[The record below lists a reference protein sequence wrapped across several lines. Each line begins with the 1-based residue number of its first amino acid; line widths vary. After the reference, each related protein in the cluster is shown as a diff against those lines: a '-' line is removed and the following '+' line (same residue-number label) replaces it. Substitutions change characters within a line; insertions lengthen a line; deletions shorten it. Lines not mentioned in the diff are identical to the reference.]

1 MVELFDPSSS
11 WHAVLCCSFEVLY
24 YVFVIIIVFVV
35 ETKYAEMKSIFE
47 KIKYEI
53 IKHKIICWTENI
65 YVIFNCEKTHVVK
78 FWPKYGINMN
88 KFVPCPYLLNSSNC
102 LFGSSVSNWPCNNV
116 FILVVDCVIIWRER
130 TLFNDSYKKWLTISF
145 IWYFYNRHSHKTITT
160 DIRKSKNITRLITT
174 IIPKTL

>member
-1 MVELFDPSSS
+1 MVDGQTYMWYS
-11 WHAVLCCSFEVLY
+11 
-24 YVFVIIIVFVV
+24 IV
-35 ETKYAEMKSIFE
+35 K
-47 KIKYEI
+47 
-53 IKHKIICWTENI
+53 
-65 YVIFNCEKTHVVK
+65 KTHVVK

-160 DIRKSKNITRLITT
+160 DIRKSKKPNTPHYYNYPQNIIKSCIYLDIHRFIDT
-174 IIPKTL
+174 

>member
-1 MVELFDPSSS
+1 MRQCLDHNQMVRNFTMKQINH
-11 WHAVLCCSFEVLY
+11 WHCKWS
-24 YVFVIIIVFVV
+24 
-35 ETKYAEMKSIFE
+35 MG
-47 KIKYEI
+47 
-53 IKHKIICWTENI
+53 KHICDIQLWK
-65 YVIFNCEKTHVVK
+65 KTHVVK